1 MLAGALIL
9 HDRLTG
15 RELLGCALMLLAVV
29 LAQLPARGKVAEAA
43 KN

>member
-1 MLAGALIL
+1 MKKMR
-9 HDRLTG
+9 RLWTWIM
-15 RELLGCALMLLAVV
+15 GCALMLLAVV